1 FDDED
6 DRRTFVGPRQARRR
20 QRRDR
25 VARAKRQHSVERAS
39 LAQGARY
46 AYRPTLRL
54 GQPLAQ
60 RKPEPGTGVLLGDA
74 GVELLEFDEQTFE
87 IRGRDAD
94 PGIFDTEPE
103 VRPVVGDLRADNDT
117 AARLGKLQRVG
128 NVVVENLLQ
137 PGSVDDDGR
146 H

>member
-25 VARAKRQHSVERAS
+25 VVRAKRQHSVERAS

-60 RKPEPGTGVLLGDA
+60 RKPEPGTGVLLGGA
-74 GVELLEFDEQTFE
+74 GVELLEFDEQTLDVL
-87 IRGRDAD
+87 GRDAD
-94 PGIFDTEPE
+94 PGIFDIEPE
-103 VRPVVGDLRADNDT
+103 MRPVIGELHADDHT
-117 AARLGKLQRVG
+117 AARLGELQ
-128 NVVVENLLQ
+128 
-137 PGSVDDDGR
+137 
-146 H
+146 